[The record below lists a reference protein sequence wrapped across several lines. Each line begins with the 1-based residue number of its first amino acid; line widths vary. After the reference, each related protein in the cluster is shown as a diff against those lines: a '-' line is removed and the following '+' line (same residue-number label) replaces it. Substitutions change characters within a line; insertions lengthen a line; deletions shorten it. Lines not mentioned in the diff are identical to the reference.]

1 MRSPSSSLYMLEQ
14 SITCN
19 CIISNYL
26 IFLSERNIKHA
37 RYPTLS
43 CAVLHCP
50 ALHYCCCCCCCHS
63 SDIGPNIEEPV
74 VVCTPPIKSPS
85 TAVTAGLRRS
95 QHCSVTIPAMPI

>member
-1 MRSPSSSLYMLEQ
+1 MIDAQSLFLSMLEQ

-26 IFLSERNIKHA
+26 ITLSENHIKHA

-50 ALHYCCCCCCCHS
+50 ALHYCCCCCHS
-63 SDIGPNIEEPV
+63 SDIGPDVEEPV
-74 VVCTPPIKSPS
+74 VVCTPPIKSPG
-85 TAVTAGLRRS
+85 TTVAARL
-95 QHCSVTIPAMPI
+95 